1 MSDTQRSDRKT
12 QRSDRKTQRSDL
24 KTQREPAAGRP
35 HEIVVLGAGYTG
47 MLAAIRL
54 ARRTGK
60 RGVHITLVNPSDR
73 FTERLRMHQVAAGAE
88 LADHRITDLLAGT
101 GVTFRRAA
109 ATAID
114 PVAHRVICDDGFEL
128 GYDTMVYALGSR
140 ADTTTVPG
148 VAEHAWTLDD
158 PRTAHRMSQRLAE
171 LEVGG
176 AGAVAVCGGGLTGVE
191 AATEIAESHPDLTVT
206 LISTGE
212 PAAMMG
218 ERPRAYVERALDRL
232 NIVRRSGT
240 RVTKVLP
247 DAVLLDS
254 GVMVPAGLTL
264 WTAGVR
270 VPALAAVAGIAT
282 DATGAIVTDATLR
295 SISHPDIYAIGDA
308 AAITQPWGRMHGTCQ
323 SGMPTAAY
331 AADAIAR
338 RLRGKSVRPFR
349 FGYFHQPVSLG
360 RRDAVIG
367 FTHAD
372 DSPRRAYLKG
382 RAAVRYKEIVSSSP
396 VPTFRLSR
404 RANVSV
410 TLSRGGRA
418 TRAADRIAA

>member
-1 MSDTQRSDRKT
+1 MSETQRSNRGTQRSDRG
-12 QRSDRKTQRSDL
+12 
-24 KTQREPAAGRP
+24 TQREPAAGGP
-35 HEIVVLGAGYTG
+35 HDIVVLGAGYTG

-54 ARRTGK
+54 ARRTRK
-60 RGVHITLVNPSDR
+60 QPVRITLVNPSER

-88 LADHRITDLLAGT
+88 LADHRIPDLLAGT

-114 PVAHRVICDDGFEL
+114 PVAHRVNCDDGSEL
-128 GYDTMVYALGSR
+128 GYDTLVYALGSR

-148 VAEHAWTLDD
+148 VAEHARTLDD
-158 PRTAHRMSQRLAE
+158 PRAAHRMSQRLAE
-171 LEVGG
+171 LEASG
-176 AGAVAVCGGGLTGVE
+176 GAVAVCGGGLTGVE
-191 AATEIAESHPDLTVT
+191 AATEIAESHPGLTVT

-212 PAAMMG
+212 PAAMLG
-218 ERPRAYVERALDRL
+218 ERPRAYVARAMDRL

-247 DAVLLDS
+247 DAVRLDN

-270 VPALAAVAGIAT
+270 VPALAAEAGITT
-282 DATGAIVTDATLR
+282 DAAGAIVTDATLR
-295 SISHPDIYAIGDA
+295 SVSHPDIYAIGDA

-331 AADAIAR
+331 AADTIAR
-338 RLRGKSVRPFR
+338 RLRGKPVRPFR

-372 DSPRRAYLKG
+372 DSPRRGYLTG
-382 RAAVRYKEIVSSSP
+382 RAAVRYKEFVSSSP

-418 TRAADRIAA
+418 TRTAGRIAA

>member
-12 QRSDRKTQRSDL
+12 QRSNHETRF
-24 KTQREPAAGRP
+24 EPDAGRP

-54 ARRTGK
+54 ARRTRK
-60 RGVHITLVNPSDR
+60 QAVHITLVNPSDR

-88 LADHRITDLLAGT
+88 LADHRILDLLAGT
-101 GVTFRRAA
+101 GVAFRRAA
-109 ATAID
+109 ATAIAPD
-114 PVAHRVICDDGFEL
+114 AHRVICDDGVEL
-128 GYDTMVYALGSR
+128 GYDTLVYALGSR

-171 LEVGG
+171 LEAGG
-176 AGAVAVCGGGLTGVE
+176 GAVAVCGGGLTGVE
-191 AATEIAESHPDLTVT
+191 AATEIAESHPGLTVT

-212 PAAMMG
+212 PAAMLG

-247 DAVLLDS
+247 DAVRLDS

-270 VPALAAVAGIAT
+270 VAALAAAAGITT
-282 DATGAIVTDATLR
+282 DAAGAVVTDATLR
-295 SISHPDIYAIGDA
+295 SVSHPDIYAIGDA

-382 RAAVRYKEIVSSSP
+382 RAAVRYKEFVSSSP

-418 TRAADRIAA
+418 TRAAGRIAA